1 MFWLMSCE
9 LHRQAMLYNEVKGK
23 SGKLFWP
30 YFLYQDMNYPDE
42 AGFPFG
48 EGSSPTYFMMEVH
61 YDNPQLLQG
70 RKDSSGIW
78 KSRVYS

>member
-1 MFWLMSCE
+1 
-9 LHRQAMLYNEVKGK
+9 
-23 SGKLFWP
+23 
-30 YFLYQDMNYPDE
+30 MNYPDE

-70 RKDSSGIW
+70 RKDSSGTCQSGNQGFIPNHQ
-78 KSRVYS
+78 

>member
-9 LHRQAMLYNEVKGK
+9 LQRQAMRYNEVKGIF
-23 SGKLFWP
+23 LP

-48 EGSSPTYFMMEVH
+48 EDSAPTYFLMEVH
-61 YDNPQLLQG
+61 YDNPQLLSG

-78 KSRVYS
+78 KSGVYS